1 MSREAMKLALEA
13 LEERYVGALRD
24 KAMDAIRAALDVPEL
39 EPVWIQSNHLDHAR
53 REPSMCR
60 LEPTQR
66 LPDFVPLYAAP
77 TGKQSLPVEPVA
89 WMHNMIDGIVVP
101 HRPADLKRHP
111 ERWTALYK

>member
-1 MSREAMKLALEA
+1 MSREAMTLALEA

-24 KAMDAIRAALDVPEL
+24 KAMDALRAALDAPE
-39 EPVWIQSNHLDHAR
+39 P
-53 REPSMCR
+53 
-60 LEPTQR
+60 
-66 LPDFVPLYAAP
+66 
-77 TGKQSLPVEPVA
+77 EPVA

>member
-1 MSREAMKLALEA
+1 MKMALEA

-66 LPDFVPLYAAP
+66 LPDFVPLYPAPREWVDITDEELFDLWMKSPAETEHRFAFVKAALA
-77 TGKQSLPVEPVA
+77 KQKEK
-89 WMHNMIDGIVVP
+89 N
-101 HRPADLKRHP
+101 
-111 ERWTALYK
+111 T